1 MPTYMYKV
9 QPVRPEMLSE
19 GHTDK
24 ESRIIGEHFDYLKQ
38 LMDDGILILAGRTL
52 TTDYSSHGIA
62 IFEARDDDHMR
73 DIAQN
78 DPAVIQKQFRAEWYP
93 YRIALHEPNNVK
105 AD

>member
-1 MPTYMYKV
+1 MPTYMYRI
-9 QPVRPEMLSE
+9 QPVRPEMLWE
-19 GHTDK
+19 GHTD
-24 ESRIIGEHFDYLKQ
+24 EEARITGEHFDYLKQ
-38 LMDDGILILAGRTL
+38 LMDEGILILAGRTL

-78 DPAVIQKQFRAEWYP
+78 DPAVVQKQFRAEWYP

-105 AD
+105 AE